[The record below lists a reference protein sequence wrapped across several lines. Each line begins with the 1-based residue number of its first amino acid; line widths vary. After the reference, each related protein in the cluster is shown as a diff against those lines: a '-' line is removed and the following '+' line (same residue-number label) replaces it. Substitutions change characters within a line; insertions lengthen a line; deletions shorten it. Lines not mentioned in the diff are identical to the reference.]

1 MPDSPL
7 TAEAPPRAA
16 GEPKVRVSCSPGFLD
31 WLAAEGVGVA
41 FTTYQTNRLFLV
53 GRRDDGRL
61 AAFERLLDRPMGLAA
76 TSDRLWVATRYQL
89 WRFDQVLAEGDRY
102 RDHDRLFVPRVG
114 RVTGE
119 IDVHDVAVEDDG
131 RVLFA
136 NTLFSCLARLSERHS
151 FEPVW
156 RPPFVSALAPE
167 DRCHLNGLAME
178 GGRARFV
185 TAVAP
190 TDTAGG
196 WRQHRADGGVVVD
209 VESGEV
215 AATGLSMPHS
225 PRLHRGELWAL
236 SSGRGEI
243 GRVDLATGRF
253 EPVAF
258 CPGYLRGLA
267 FVGDTAVVGLSKPRD
282 RTFHGLPLDQRLA
295 AEGVEARCG
304 LRVVDLAS
312 GQVLHSLDVE
322 GVVVELYDV
331 ALVPGAV
338 RPMALGFRSDEL
350 RRTLTFEEGGRT
362 VRLGLRRLED
372 GESRPEAA
380 PVPQRRPA
388 APAGAQ
394 PPARVAGTGAS
405 DFAPPAP
412 APASAPVGGRA
423 AADVATTPASTA
435 PPPPARL
442 TIRCLDLTLA
452 QALPYAALTYPDLRR
467 TALGRPLREPLL
479 AAVAAAGEA
488 GEPVA
493 AAVAEVKGRGEVIE
507 VLSLFV
513 RPEARR
519 RGLAG
524 RLLAALEREAA
535 RRGAERMELLFRST
549 QPGAPAVRRLLAARG
564 WSAPVPRLRLGK
576 VDARLA
582 DAAALRPRPLP
593 EGYEIFPWSD
603 LAAAERREVIER
615 QQRAEWF
622 PPALSPFQME
632 ERIEPALSLGLRHAG
647 RVVGWL
653 IAHRVGDDLV
663 QCTSLFVEAGH
674 RRAGRGVPLLAAGVE
689 RFLASGIPRAIF
701 MVEVSNPAMLR
712 FFERRLRPHLAAEAE
727 LLGASL
733 ALRR

>member
-16 GEPKVRVSCSPGFLD
+16 GEPKVRVTCSPGFLD
-31 WLAAEGVGVA
+31 WLAGEGIGVA

-53 GRRDDGRL
+53 GRREDGRL

-89 WRFDQVLAEGDRY
+89 WRFDQVLAAGDRY
-102 RDHDRLFVPRVG
+102 RHHDRLFVPRVG

-136 NTLFSCLARLSERHS
+136 NTLFSCLARPSERHS

-156 RPPFVSALAPE
+156 RPPFVSKLAPE

-178 GGRARFV
+178 DGRARFV
-185 TAVAP
+185 TAVAT

-196 WRQHRADGGVVVD
+196 WRQHRADGGVIVD
-209 VESGEV
+209 VDSGEIV
-215 AATGLSMPHS
+215 ARGLSMPHS

-243 GRVDLATGRF
+243 GRVDLASGRF
-253 EPVAF
+253 EPLAF

-282 RTFHGLPLDQRLA
+282 RTFHGLPLDERLA
-295 AEGVEARCG
+295 AEGEEARCG

-312 GQVLHSLDVE
+312 GRVLHALDVE

-362 VRLGLRRLED
+362 VRLGLRRLEEGD
-372 GESRPEAA
+372 TRPDAA

-388 APAGAQ
+388 ARRLGGAAGA
-394 PPARVAGTGAS
+394 
-405 DFAPPAP
+405 
-412 APASAPVGGRA
+412 
-423 AADVATTPASTA
+423 ASTA
-435 PPPPARL
+435 PAAAAPGGASPQLPPARL
-442 TIRCLDLTLA
+442 TVRCLDLTLA
-452 QALPYAALTYPDLRR
+452 QALPYAVLTYPDLRR

-479 AAVAAAGEA
+479 AVVAAAGEG
-488 GEPVA
+488 GEPLA
-493 AAVAEVKGRGEVIE
+493 LAVAEVRARGDVVEV
-507 VLSLFV
+507 VSLFV

-535 RRGAERMELLFRST
+535 RRGAERIDLAFRST

-564 WSAPVPRLRLGK
+564 WSQPAPRLRLGK

-582 DAAALRPRPLP
+582 GAAALRPRALP
-593 EGYEIFPWSD
+593 AGYEVFPWSD
-603 LAAAERREVIER
+603 LAPAERRELIER

-632 ERIEPALSLGLRHAG
+632 ERLEPALSLGLRHEG

-653 IAHRVGDDLV
+653 IAHRVGEDLV

-674 RRAGRGVPLLAAGVE
+674 RRAGPGVALLAAGVE

-733 ALRR
+733 ALRP

>member
-1 MPDSPL
+1 MPDTPL
-7 TAEAPPRAA
+7 TAEAPPRAS
-16 GEPKVRVSCSPGFLD
+16 GEPKVRVTCSLGFLD
-31 WLAAEGVGVA
+31 WLAEAGVGVA

-76 TSDRLWVATRYQL
+76 TFDRLWVATRYQL
-89 WRFDQVLAEGDRY
+89 WRFDQVLAPGDRY

-156 RPPFVSALAPE
+156 RPPFVSRLAPE
-167 DRCHLNGLAME
+167 DRCHLNGLAMD
-178 GGRARFV
+178 GGRPRFV
-185 TAVAP
+185 TAVAA
-190 TDTAGG
+190 TDVAGG

-209 VESGEV
+209 VETGEV
-215 AATGLSMPHS
+215 VATGLSMPHS

-243 GRVDLATGRF
+243 GRVDLGSGRF

-282 RTFHGLPLDQRLA
+282 KTFHGLPLDARLA
-295 AEGVEARCG
+295 AEGEEARCG

-312 GQVLHSLDVE
+312 GRVLHALDVE

-331 ALVPGAV
+331 AVVPGAV

-350 RRTLTFEEGGRT
+350 RRTLTFEDGGRT
-362 VRLGLRRLED
+362 VRLGLRRLEE

-380 PVPQRRPA
+380 PVPQRRPGERAGAPSSSAVEPPGAPAASPGPSPVESEA
-388 APAGAQ
+388 APGL
-394 PPARVAGTGAS
+394 P
-405 DFAPPAP
+405 D
-412 APASAPVGGRA
+412 
-423 AADVATTPASTA
+423 
-435 PPPPARL
+435 RL
-442 TIRCLDLTLA
+442 RIRCLDVTVA
-452 QALPYAALTYPDLRR
+452 QALPHAALTYPDLRR
-467 TALGRPLREPLL
+467 TALGRPLREPLV
-479 AAVAAAGEA
+479 AVVAADTG

-493 AAVAEVKGRGEVIE
+493 AALAEIKPQGDVAE

-513 RPEARR
+513 RPEVRR

-524 RLLAALEREAA
+524 QLLATLEREAA
-535 RRGAERMELLFRST
+535 LRGAERIELLFRST
-549 QPGAPAVRRLLAARG
+549 QAGAPAVRRLLAARG

-576 VDARLA
+576 ADARVVE
-582 DAAALRPRPLP
+582 AAVMRPRRLP
-593 EGYEIFPWSD
+593 EGYEIFPWAELTAD
-603 LAAAERREVIER
+603 ERREVVER
-615 QQRAEWF
+615 QQRGPWF

-632 ERIEPALSLGLRHAG
+632 DRVEPALSLGLRHRG
-647 RVVGWL
+647 RVAGWL
-653 IAHRVGDDLV
+653 ICHRVGAELV
-663 QCTSLFVEAGH
+663 QCTSLFVEEGH
-674 RRAGRGVPLLAAGVE
+674 RRLGRGLALLAAAAESFATCDVE
-689 RFLASGIPRAIF
+689 RVIF
-701 MVEVSNPAMLR
+701 MVEVANAPMMR
-712 FFERRLRPHLAAEAE
+712 FFERRLASHLAGSSEM
-727 LLGASL
+727 LGSSL
-733 ALRR
+733 TLGG

>member
-1 MPDSPL
+1 MPDSSL
-7 TAEAPPRAA
+7 TAEVPPRAA
-16 GEPKVRVSCSPGFLD
+16 GEPKVRVSCSPGFLG
-31 WLAAEGVGVA
+31 WMAAEGVGVA

-53 GRRDDGRL
+53 GRREDGRL

-76 TSDRLWVATRYQL
+76 TGDRLWVATRYQL

-178 GGRARFV
+178 GGRPRFV
-185 TAVAP
+185 TAVAA
-190 TDTAGG
+190 TDAAGG
-196 WRQHRADGGVVVD
+196 WRQHRADGGVVVNI
-209 VESGEV
+209 ESGEV
-215 AATGLSMPHS
+215 VATGLSMPHS

-243 GRVDLATGRF
+243 GRVDLASGRF

-267 FVGDTAVVGLSKPRD
+267 FVGDSAVVGLSKPRD

-295 AEGVEARCG
+295 AEGEEAQCG

-312 GQVLHSLDVE
+312 GRVLHSLDVE

-350 RRTLTFEEGGRT
+350 RRTLTFEAGGRT
-362 VRLGLRRLED
+362 VRLGLQRLED
-372 GESRPEAA
+372 GETRPEAA
-380 PVPQRRPA
+380 PVPQRRPPAGGLAGAPPGGGPA
-388 APAGAQ
+388 APAA
-394 PPARVAGTGAS
+394 A
-405 DFAPPAP
+405 DAP
-412 APASAPVGGRA
+412 ATPASAA
-423 AADVATTPASTA
+423 A
-435 PPPPARL
+435 PPPARL
-442 TIRCLDLTLA
+442 TIRCLELTLA
-452 QALPYAALTYPDLRR
+452 QALPYAALTSPDLRR

-479 AAVAAAGEA
+479 AAVAAAGEG
-488 GEPVA
+488 GEPLA
-493 AAVAEVKGRGEVIE
+493 AAVAEVKAGGGVVE

-513 RPEARR
+513 RPGARR

-593 EGYEIFPWSD
+593 EGYEIFPWGD

-701 MVEVSNPAMLR
+701 MIDVSNPSMLR
-712 FFERRLRPHLAAEAE
+712 FFERRLRPHLAGEAE